1 MLLMENLDQA
11 GLIGDLK
18 MSEKIDQVAVYPT
31 LPTEPTDQ
39 TMNLSMS
46 KRGDVT
52 YYTLM
57 GDAGE
62 VKNHMRSF
70 GTKALTSFSACFNKS
85 SMQVQRENFPTRE
98 GLNSFSGS

>member
-1 MLLMENLDQA
+1 
-11 GLIGDLK
+11 
-18 MSEKIDQVAVYPT
+18 MSEKIDQVADNPT

-39 TMNLSMS
+39 TMKLSMS

-70 GTKALTSFSACFNKS
+70 GTKSPDFFFGLLQ
-85 SMQVQRENFPTRE
+85 QVVNAGSKGASPDE
-98 GLNSFSGS
+98 GKD